1 MSYLSS
7 GTGGVV
13 ADTSFLTFAFDRN
26 DASRSAYRD
35 QSRSE
40 KDQVLRVAE
49 EEIMQTSLALPVED
63 CLIEVLQHLGL
74 ATVHVAAAGSP
85 ALTDWFGI
93 ATRYPDRIASLTV
106 IAPPIVDECALGDVA
121 SRLLAIAGDQGVNA
135 QGAIRLAQ
143 RLPGVSAHALR
154 NYEYFPWT
162 DVIADRGA
170 EVGRAMMDFIDH
182 HPVPAAALPEIADE
196 VSNVSYRIRGSGP
209 PLVLLPLALAPS
221 QWDHLLPQFAE
232 RYCAISLGGP
242 LLGAVGV
249 LEARG
254 CSNYLMLIRNMLDLA
269 RIRPGDVV
277 LEVGGGSGVVLR
289 EIARRTLGAN
299 EIIDIDISPY
309 LLREAAALA
318 QREGLADSISFRE
331 GAADDIP
338 LADASVDV
346 ALSFTVMEEGDSDK
360 MLGELVRVTR
370 PGGRIAA
377 VVRAL
382 DMPSWAN
389 LSLTPATRAKTDR
402 PVNVGVAANGCAD
415 ASLYRRFREVGL
427 TELTCFPQ
435 LANVTHAERSR
446 FQGIQ
451 QRIVSSLTA
460 AEVAEW
466 QVAAAQAEADGTLFF
481 ASGYHCAVGTKP

>member
-1 MSYLSS
+1 
-7 GTGGVV
+7 
-13 ADTSFLTFAFDRN
+13 
-26 DASRSAYRD
+26 
-35 QSRSE
+35 
-40 KDQVLRVAE
+40 
-49 EEIMQTSLALPVED
+49 MQTSVARPVED

-74 ATVHVAAAGSP
+74 ARVHVAAAGSP

-106 IAPPIVDECALGDVA
+106 IAPPIIDEYALGGVA
-121 SRLLAIAGDQGVNA
+121 SRLLAIAGDRGVNA
-135 QGAIRLAQ
+135 QGTIGLAQ
-143 RLPGVSAHALR
+143 RLRGVSSHALY

-162 DVIADRGA
+162 DVIADRG
-170 EVGRAMMDFIDH
+170 EQVGRALMDFIDS
-182 HPVPAAALPEIADE
+182 HPTPAAALPEIAGE
-196 VSNVSYRIRGSGP
+196 VSDISYRIRGSGP
-209 PLVLLPLALAPS
+209 PLALLPLALAPS
-221 QWDHLLPQFAE
+221 QWDPLLPQLAE
-232 RYCAISLGGP
+232 RYCTISLGGP

-254 CSNYLMLIRNMLDLA
+254 ASNYLMLIRNMLDLA

-289 EIARRTLGAN
+289 EIARRTSGAN

-309 LLREAAALA
+309 LLREAAELAL
-318 QREGLADSISFRE
+318 REGLAGSINFRE
-331 GAADDIP
+331 GAADAIP
-338 LADASVDV
+338 IADASVDV
-346 ALSFTVMEEGDSDK
+346 ALSFTVMEEGDADK
-360 MLGELVRVTR
+360 MLSELVRVTR
-370 PGGRIAA
+370 PRGRIAA
-377 VVRAL
+377 IVRAL

-389 LSLTPATRAKTDR
+389 LSLTPAMRVKTDR

-427 TELTCFPQ
+427 TKLTCFPQ
-435 LANVTHAERSR
+435 LANVTPSDRSR

-466 QVAAAQAEADGTLFF
+466 QAAAAQAEAMGTLFF